1 MSKHVL
7 RDGVV
12 YRKEADGALIY
23 NHSTGD
29 VTPLNAMAAYMC
41 EALFME
47 RQDRETVLAGI
58 KERWNVRDE
67 ERVRSDIDK
76 FITGMK
82 QLELIEEEGA

>member
-1 MSKHVL
+1 MNKYVL

-23 NHSTGD
+23 NHSTGE
-29 VTPLNAMAAYMC
+29 VTPLNATAAYMC
-41 EALFME
+41 ESLLME
-47 RQDRETVLAGI
+47 HADREAVLAGI

-67 ERVRSDIDK
+67 ERVSSDIDR

-82 QLELIEEEGA
+82 QLELIEEKVD

>member
-1 MSKHVL
+1 MSKYVL

-23 NHSTGD
+23 NHATSD

-41 EALFME
+41 ESLFIE
-47 RQDRETVLAGI
+47 QQDSQTVLAGI

-82 QLELIEEEGA
+82 QLELIEEEG